1 MLNMPFDSG
10 YLLKHLAC
18 NPIIIFFVWG
28 RKNNEQLI
36 CVPERSFVQMRFHQ
50 QPLNIESKQ
59 TDFKHKKIGSS
70 QILLLHSLPLLSQT
84 IFEGGKW
91 GLISKTTLDIF
102 YGCEITLHLQY
113 GKRLQNAAAVS
124 YIYIPLKTGLS
135 LLSKVQSILQS
146 PLLFGTVLLF

>member
-1 MLNMPFDSG
+1 M
-10 YLLKHLAC
+10 
-18 NPIIIFFVWG
+18 
-28 RKNNEQLI
+28 
-36 CVPERSFVQMRFHQ
+36 QMRFHQ

-135 LLSKVQSILQS
+135 LLSKVQSVLQS
-146 PLLFGTVLLF
+146 PFLFGTVLLF